1 MVHHSKYL
9 NLKKTKKSKKPKK
22 FSKISKKSQ
31 VQLSKSLIPS
41 AGKLIIFLSTPDSYH
56 GVSKLISKTKKRFFI
71 YGSYSLNKPVIWKY
85 N

>member
-9 NLKKTKKSKKPKK
+9 NLKKKQKNQKSQKNFPR
-22 FSKISKKSQ
+22 FPKKSQ

-56 GVSKLISKTKKRFFI
+56 GVSKVNF
-71 YGSYSLNKPVIWKY
+71 
-85 N
+85 